1 MICPYNQGV
10 KFSLLLGLF
19 VILVLAGYTLV
30 GRYED
35 SKVIDQ
41 GQEVSRP
48 KICVAAG
55 LRFDEYNQGRMVFSL
70 KTDSLKI
77 VRKKAGFFRLGFWK
91 VARLENVSIDFY
103 QLSDKKKPRN
113 DADKRVNI
121 GTGFDA
127 DEMVNIGTGFSD
139 IGNIF
144 LKHDKFKFMIPKGV
158 KGVEI
163 NNITI
168 NLHKDGKL
176 LSAMSSDK
184 AKLGSCGKELVFEG
198 NVRMASGKDK
208 LLECSKIRW
217 LTDAGKFKTTRRYVA
232 RIDNRI
238 IKGTGLETDC
248 LLENL
253 ESIVRG
259 K

>member
-1 MICPYNQGV
+1 MIHPHKQGV
-10 KFSLLLGLF
+10 KFGLFFGLF
-19 VILVLAGYTLV
+19 VFLVLAGYSLV

-48 KICVAAG
+48 KTCVATG

-77 VRKKAGFFRLGFWK
+77 VRKKASFFRLGFWK

-113 DADKRVNI
+113 
-121 GTGFDA
+121 DA

-184 AKLGSCGKELVFEG
+184 AKLGSRGRELVFEG
-198 NVRMASGKDK
+198 NVRMASGKNK
-208 LLECSKIRW
+208 LLECSKISW

>member
-48 KICVAAG
+48 KICVATG

-113 DADKRVNI
+113 DADKR
-121 GTGFDA
+121 
-127 DEMVNIGTGFSD
+127 VNIGTGFSD

-198 NVRMASGKDK
+198 NVRMASSKDK

-217 LTDAGKFKTTRRYVA
+217 LTDARKFKTTRRYVA

>member
-1 MICPYNQGV
+1 M
-10 KFSLLLGLF
+10 LLGLL

-30 GRYED
+30 GKYED

-48 KICVAAG
+48 KTCVATG

-113 DADKRVNI
+113 DAD
-121 GTGFDA
+121 
-127 DEMVNIGTGFSD
+127 EMVNIGTGFSD
-139 IGNIF
+139 IGDIF

-184 AKLGSCGKELVFEG
+184 AKLGSRGKELVFEG
-198 NVRMASGKDK
+198 NVRMTSGKDK

-217 LTDAGKFKTTRRYVA
+217 LTDAGKFKTTHRYVA

-253 ESIVRG
+253 EFIERG

>member
-1 MICPYNQGV
+1 MIRPHNQGV
-10 KFSLLLGLF
+10 KFGLLLGLL
-19 VILVLAGYTLV
+19 VILVLAGYSLV

-35 SKVIDQ
+35 SKVIDH

-48 KICVAAG
+48 KTCVATG
-55 LRFDEYNQGRMVFSL
+55 LRFDEYYEGRKVFSL

-91 VARLENVSIDFY
+91 VAMLENVSIDFY
-103 QLSDKKKPRN
+103 QLSDKKEPRN
-113 DADKRVNI
+113 DAD
-121 GTGFDA
+121 G
-127 DEMVNIGTGFSD
+127 MVNTGTGFSD
-139 IGNIF
+139 IGNIV
-144 LKHDKFKFMIPKGV
+144 LKHDKFDFMIPKGV

-176 LSAMSSDK
+176 LSVMSSDK
-184 AKLGSCGKELVFEG
+184 AKLGSRGKELVFEG

-208 LLECSKIRW
+208 LLECSKISW
-217 LTDAGKFKTTRRYVA
+217 LTDAGKFKTTRCYVA

>member
-1 MICPYNQGV
+1 MIHPHKQGV
-10 KFSLLLGLF
+10 KFGLFFGLF
-19 VILVLAGYTLV
+19 VFLVLAGYSLV

-48 KICVAAG
+48 KTCVATG

-70 KTDSLKI
+70 KIDSLKI
-77 VRKKAGFFRLGFWK
+77 VRKKASFFRLGFWK

-113 DADKRVNI
+113 
-121 GTGFDA
+121 DA

-184 AKLGSCGKELVFEG
+184 AKLGSRGRELVFEG

-208 LLECSKIRW
+208 LLECSKISW

>member
-1 MICPYNQGV
+1 MIRPYRQGV
-10 KFSLLLGLF
+10 KFGLFLGLF
-19 VILVLAGYTLV
+19 VILVLAGYILI
-30 GRYED
+30 GRYDD

-41 GQEVSRP
+41 GQKVSWA
-48 KICVAAG
+48 KTCVATG
-55 LRFDEYNQGRMVFSL
+55 LRFDEHYEESRVFSL

-77 VRKKAGFFRLGFWK
+77 VSKKAGFFRLGFWK

-103 QLSDKKKPRN
+103 QLSDKKKPCN
-113 DADKRVNI
+113 DADK
-121 GTGFDA
+121 
-127 DEMVNIGTGFSD
+127 MVNIGTGFSD
-139 IGNIF
+139 AGNLF

-176 LSAMSSDK
+176 LSVMSSDN
-184 AKLGSCGKELVFEG
+184 AKFGSRGKELVFEG
-198 NVRMASGKDK
+198 NVRIASGKDK